1 MMNTEPTGL
10 TTSSNS
16 PNLSL
21 AGVSQL
27 NSTLTRPNTEAIG
40 TNEVKTNIEAG
51 RNLNSPD
58 SSTNSREEE
67 EFNSDRG
74 IYRKC
79 NNRYRYY
86 SRSDNLGWLPP

>member
-67 EFNSDRG
+67 EFNSDFNTNTNRSGIDRELERDRG
-74 IYRKC
+74 E
-79 NNRYRYY
+79 
-86 SRSDNLGWLPP
+86 SV